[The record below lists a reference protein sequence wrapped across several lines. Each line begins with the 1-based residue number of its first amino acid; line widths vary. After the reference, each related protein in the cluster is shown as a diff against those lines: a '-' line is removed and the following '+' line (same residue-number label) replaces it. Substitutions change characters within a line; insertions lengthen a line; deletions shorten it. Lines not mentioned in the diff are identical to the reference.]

1 MTGSQV
7 WPPGGGEAKL
17 SRLRVSELVGAR
29 NVHVSCNNK
38 HKVNTTAGPVQAEF
52 PCALPCPEEITP
64 RNESSKSHHSDDDLL
79 NAAQWCQQRWA
90 PPWTRNYRPLRPL
103 PCLLRGPIE
112 TGVSAGRGPCRGM
125 QHEGEFAEEWQVSKG
140 K

>member
-7 WPPGGGEAKL
+7 WPPRGGEAKL
-17 SRLRVSELVGAR
+17 SRLRASKLVGAR
-29 NVHVSCNNK
+29 YVHVSCNNK
-38 HKVNTTAGPVQAEF
+38 HKVNTTAVPVQAEF

-79 NAAQWCQQRWA
+79 NATQWCQQRWA
-90 PPWTRNYRPLRPL
+90 PPWRRNYCSLRSL
-103 PCLLRGPIE
+103 PCLLRGSIE
-112 TGVSAGRGPCRGM
+112 TGVSAERGPCRGM
-125 QHEGEFAEEWQVSKG
+125 QHEGKSAKEWQVSKG